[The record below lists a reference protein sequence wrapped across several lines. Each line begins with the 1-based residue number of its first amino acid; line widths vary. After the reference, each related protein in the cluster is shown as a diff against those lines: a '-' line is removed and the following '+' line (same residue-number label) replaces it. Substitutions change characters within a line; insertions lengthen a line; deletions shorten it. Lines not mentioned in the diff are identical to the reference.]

1 MIINII
7 KEIMQETAVILLPV
21 PVLDLSKVF
30 TDIKILQKDNLSEL
44 PVEAKEEK
52 GEEEVKGL
60 KFISKKL
67 KILLEKNKRI
77 EYNDASRIL
86 INNFASA
93 QKD

>member
-1 MIINII
+1 
-7 KEIMQETAVILLPV
+7 MQETAVILLPV